1 MSTASGTSGTTR
13 VMSVEAACAL
23 AGNVAAWCAATDLK
37 TRAAMLD
44 AIADAVDARLD
55 DLVPVAMTE
64 SRLGEE
70 RLRGEVGRTTGQLR
84 LMANVVRDGAFLG
97 VVIDHGDP
105 SLTPPRPD
113 LRRMNIPLGP
123 VAVFAASN
131 FPFAFSTLGG
141 DTASALAAGC
151 PVVVKPNPGHP
162 RLSDM
167 IMAIAQDA
175 LGAAGAPDGVLTLV
189 DEKLQTGIDLV
200 NDERIEAVAFTGSQR
215 GGLALA
221 KIAAERPR
229 PIPFFGELGSI
240 NPMFVTAEFLTGRH
254 NELAAG
260 FVGSFT
266 LGAGQFCTK
275 PGLLIAPRDQ
285 QLREALI
292 DAVGGAPG
300 QRMLT
305 DGIRDMFLAG
315 VDSRVGIDDVEV
327 LHAGGFDESTD
338 EVRPTLMAVSAKAV
352 LSHPELLEECFG
364 PMSLL
369 VEYDDDTQM
378 LAIADAL
385 PGLLAAGVHAHGSES
400 VLTDLMPRLAG
411 HAGRVLWGGWPTGVA
426 VTWSMQHG
434 GPFPAT
440 TRPESTSVGAAA
452 VQRFVRPVTYQ
463 SVPDQWLPPAAREEN
478 PWAIVRRVDGVLG

>member
-1 MSTASGTSGTTR
+1 MSSTTGSTR
-13 VMSVEAACAL
+13 VTSVEVACAQ
-23 AGNVAAWCAATDLK
+23 AVAAAEWFAATDLP
-37 TRAAMLD
+37 TRAALLE
-44 AIADAVDARLD
+44 AIADAVDARAD
-55 DLVPVAMTE
+55 DLVPLAISE

-84 LMANVVRDGAFLG
+84 LMAKVVRDGAFLG
-97 VVIDHGDP
+97 VVIDHADP

-162 RLSDM
+162 RLSDA

-175 LGAAGAPDGVLTLV
+175 LAAAGAPDGVLGLV
-189 DEKLQTGIDLV
+189 DDQVQTGIDLV
-200 NDERIEAVAFTGSQR
+200 NHDAIEAVAFTGSQR

-221 KIAAERPR
+221 RLAAERPR

-240 NPMFVTAEFLTGRH
+240 NPMFVTGSYLAGREA
-254 NELAAG
+254 ELAAG

-275 PGLLIAPRDQ
+275 PGLLIAPRDES
-285 QLREALI
+285 LRAALI
-292 DAVGGAPG
+292 EAVGGAPG

-305 DGIRDMFLAG
+305 DAIRDMFLAG
-315 VDSRVGIDDVEV
+315 VDARVRIDDVEV
-327 LHAGGFDESTD
+327 LHAGGWDED
-338 EVRPTLMAVSAKAV
+338 ADAVRPTLMAVPASAILA
-352 LSHPELLEECFG
+352 HPHLLEECFG

-369 VEYDDDTQM
+369 VEYDDDAQM

-385 PGLLAAGVHAHGSES
+385 PGLLAAGVHASGDEP
-400 VLTDLMPRLAG
+400 VLAELLPRITAR
-411 HAGRVLWGGWPTGVA
+411 AGRVLWGGWPTGVA

-452 VQRFVRPVTYQ
+452 VDRFSRPVTFQ
-463 SVPDQWLPPAAREEN
+463 SLPEAWQPPAVRESN
-478 PWAIVRRVDGVLG
+478 PWGIPRRVDGTLG

>member
-1 MSTASGTSGTTR
+1 MSSTRITT
-13 VMSVEAACAL
+13 VEAACAK
-23 AGNVAAWCAATDLK
+23 ARSAAEWCAATDLP
-37 TRAAMLD
+37 TRASLLE
-44 AIADAVDARLD
+44 AIADAVDSNAD
-55 DLVPVAMTE
+55 HLVPIAMTE

-84 LMANVVRDGAFLG
+84 LMAKVVRDGAFLG
-97 VVIDHGDP
+97 VVIDHADP
-105 SLTPPRPD
+105 ALTPPRPD

-162 RLSDM
+162 RLSDA

-175 LGAAGAPDGVLTLV
+175 LAAAGAPEGVLGLV
-189 DEKLQTGIDLV
+189 DDGLQTGIDLV
-200 NDERIEAVAFTGSQR
+200 ADDRIEAVAFTGSQR

-221 KIAAERPR
+221 QLAAERPR
-229 PIPFFGELGSI
+229 PIPFFGELGSV
-240 NPMFVTAEFLTGRH
+240 NPMFVTETYLSGREAEI
-254 NELAAG
+254 AAG

-275 PGLLIAPRDQ
+275 PGLLIAPRSE
-285 QLREALI
+285 QLRSALI

-305 DGIRDMFLAG
+305 DAIRDTFLGG
-315 VDSRVGIDDVEV
+315 VDSRIAIDDVEV
-327 LHAGGFDESTD
+327 LHAGGHDEAAD
-338 EVRPTLMAVSAKAV
+338 AVRPTLMSVSAAAI
-352 LSHPELLEECFG
+352 LAHPELLEECFG

-369 VEYDDDTQM
+369 VEYDDDAQM
-378 LAIADAL
+378 LSIADAL
-385 PGLLAAGVHAHGSES
+385 PGLLAAGVHANGEEN
-400 VLTDLMPRLAG
+400 VLADLLPRLAA

-440 TRPESTSVGAAA
+440 TRPETTSVGAAS
-452 VQRFVRPVTYQ
+452 VDRFLRPVTFQ
-463 SVPDQWLPPAAREEN
+463 SVPEAWQPAAVREGN
-478 PWAIVRRVDGVLG
+478 PWGIPRRVDGVLG

>member
-1 MSTASGTSGTTR
+1 MSRITT
-13 VMSVEAACAL
+13 VEAACAHAL
-23 AGNVAAWCAATDLK
+23 AAAEWFAATDLP
-37 TRAAMLD
+37 TRAGLLE
-44 AIADAVDARLD
+44 AIADAVDANTD
-55 DLVPVAMTE
+55 HLVPIAMQE
-64 SRLGEE
+64 SRLGED

-84 LMANVVRDGAFLG
+84 LMAKVVRDGAFLG
-97 VVIDHGDP
+97 VVIDHADP

-162 RLSDM
+162 RLSDA
-167 IMAIAQDA
+167 IMAVAQDA
-175 LGAAGAPDGVLTLV
+175 LVAEGAIDGVLSLV
-189 DEKLQTGIDLV
+189 DDSLQAGIDLV
-200 NDERIEAVAFTGSQR
+200 NDDRIEAVAFTGSQR

-221 KIAAERPR
+221 RLAAERPR

-240 NPMFVTAEFLTGRH
+240 NPMFVTADYLKGREV
-254 NELAAG
+254 ELAAG

-275 PGLLIAPRDQ
+275 PGLLITPRSD
-285 QLREALI
+285 QLRAALV
-292 DAVGGAPG
+292 DAIGDAPG

-305 DGIRDMFLAG
+305 DAIRDMFLAG
-315 VDSRVGIDDVEV
+315 VQTRSAIDDVEV
-327 LHAGGFDESTD
+327 LHAGGLDEAGDT
-338 EVRPTLMAVSAKAV
+338 VRPTLMVVSAGAI
-352 LSHPELLEECFG
+352 LANPELLEECFG
-364 PMSLL
+364 PMSLV
-369 VEYDDDTQM
+369 VECDDDAQM
-378 LAIADAL
+378 LNIADGL
-385 PGLLAAGVHAHGSES
+385 PGLLAAGVHANGDED
-400 VLTDLMPRLAG
+400 VLAGLIPRLTA

-452 VQRFVRPVTYQ
+452 VQRFVRPVTFQ
-463 SVPDQWLPPAAREEN
+463 SLPQQWQPAAVREAN
-478 PWAIVRRVDGVLG
+478 PWGIPRRVNGVAG

>member
-1 MSTASGTSGTTR
+1 MSSI
-13 VMSVEAACAL
+13 MSVDEACAM
-23 AGNVAAWCAATDLK
+23 ARGAADWCAGTDLP
-37 TRAAMLD
+37 TRAGFLE
-44 AIADAVDARLD
+44 AIADAVDAAID
-55 DLVPVAMTE
+55 DLVPIAMRD

-84 LMANVVRDGAFLG
+84 LMAKVVRDGAFLG
-97 VVIDHGDP
+97 VVIDHADG

-162 RLSDM
+162 QLSDA

-175 LGAAGAPDGVLTLV
+175 LRSAGAPEGVLTLV
-189 DEKLQTGIDLV
+189 GADLQPGIDLV
-200 NDERIEAVAFTGSQR
+200 NDDRIEAVAFTGSQR

-221 KIAAERPR
+221 RIAAERPR

-240 NPMFVTAEFLTGRH
+240 NPMFVTEAYLPGRET
-254 NELAAG
+254 ELANG

-275 PGLLIAPRDQ
+275 PGLLIAPKSDA
-285 QLREALI
+285 LRTALV
-292 DAVGGAPG
+292 DALSDAPA

-305 DGIRDMFLAG
+305 DAIRDMFMAG
-315 VDSRVGIDDVEV
+315 VDARIGIADVEV
-327 LHAGGFDESTD
+327 LHQGVLDPEADA
-338 EVRPTLMAVSAKAV
+338 VRPTLMAVDARTI
-352 LSHPELLEECFG
+352 LQHPELLDECFG
-364 PMSLL
+364 PMSVL
-369 VEYDDDTQM
+369 VEYDGEDQL

-385 PGLLAAGVHAHGSES
+385 PGLLAAGVHGVGDEP
-400 VLTDLMPRLAG
+400 VLTRLLPRLTA

-452 VQRFVRPVTYQ
+452 VQRFLRPVTYQ
-463 SVPDQWLPPAAREEN
+463 SLPQAWQPAPVRDDN
-478 PWAIVRRVDGVLG
+478 PWRLPRRVDGALELA

>member
-1 MSTASGTSGTTR
+1 MINRVTSVDT
-13 VMSVEAACAL
+13 ACAQAL
-23 AGNVAAWCAATDLK
+23 SAAPWLAATDLH
-37 TRAAMLD
+37 TRARLLR
-44 AIADAVDARLD
+44 AIADAVDAAAEQ
-55 DLVPVAMTE
+55 LVPIAMRE
-64 SRLGEE
+64 SRLGVE
-70 RLRGEVGRTTGQLR
+70 RLTGEVGRTTGQLR
-84 LMANVVRDGAFLG
+84 LMAQVVEDGAFLG
-97 VVIDHGDP
+97 AVIDHADG

-162 RLSDM
+162 ELSGA

-175 LGAAGAPDGVLTLV
+175 LLASGAPQGVLGLV
-189 DEKLQTGIDLV
+189 DTELQTGIELV
-200 NDERIEAVAFTGSQR
+200 NDPRIEAVAFTGSQR

-221 KIAAERPR
+221 RIAAERPR

-240 NPMFVTAEFLTGRH
+240 NPMFVTPEYLAGREH
-254 NELAAG
+254 EIAAG

-275 PGLLIAPRDQ
+275 PGLLIAPRNEE
-285 QLREALI
+285 LRSALVEV
-292 DAVGGAPG
+292 VGGAPG

-305 DGIRDMFLAG
+305 DAIRDMFLAG
-315 VDSRVGIDDVEV
+315 VDTRAGLPDVEV
-327 LHAGGFDESTD
+327 LHAGGWDESADT
-338 EVRPTLMAVSAKAV
+338 VRPTLLAVSATTILA
-352 LSHPELLEECFG
+352 HPHLLEECFG

-369 VEYDDDTQM
+369 VECSDSAQM

-385 PGLLAAGVHAHGSES
+385 PGLLAAGVHAHDHDE
-400 VLTDLMPRLAG
+400 VVEQLLPKLIA

-440 TRPESTSVGAAA
+440 TRPESTSVGAAS
-452 VQRFVRPVTYQ
+452 VQRFVRPVTWQ
-463 SVPDQWLPPAAREEN
+463 SVPDALLPIPLQDAN
-478 PWAIVRRVDGVLG
+478 PWSVPRRVNGVQTSK

>member
-1 MSTASGTSGTTR
+1 MIDRVTS
-13 VMSVEAACAL
+13 VDSACAQAL
-23 AGNVAAWCAATDLK
+23 SAAPWCAATDLQ
-37 TRAAMLD
+37 TRARLLR
-44 AIADAVDARLD
+44 AIADAVEAAAEQ
-55 DLVPVAMTE
+55 LVPIAMRE
-64 SRLGEE
+64 SRLGVD
-70 RLRGEVGRTTGQLR
+70 RLTGEVGRTTGQLR
-84 LMANVVRDGAFLG
+84 LMAQVVEDGAFLG
-97 VVIDHGDP
+97 VVLDHADG

-162 RLSDM
+162 ELSSA

-175 LGAAGAPDGVLTLV
+175 LLASGAPQGVLGLV
-189 DEKLQTGIDLV
+189 DTQLQTGIDLV
-200 NDERIEAVAFTGSQR
+200 NDPRIEAVAFTGSQR

-221 KIAAERPR
+221 HIAAQRPR

-240 NPMFVTAEFLTGRH
+240 NPMFVTPEYLSGRE
-254 NELAAG
+254 NEIAAG

-275 PGLLIAPRDQ
+275 PGLLIAPRNEE
-285 QLREALI
+285 LRTALVE
-292 DAVGGAPG
+292 AVGGAPG

-305 DGIRDMFLAG
+305 DAIRDMFLAG
-315 VDSRVGIDDVEV
+315 VDARIEIPDVEV
-327 LHAGGFDESTD
+327 LHAGGWDESADT
-338 EVRPTLMAVSAKAV
+338 VRPTLMAVSATSILA
-352 LSHPELLEECFG
+352 HPHLLEECFG

-369 VEYDDDTQM
+369 VECADTAQM

-385 PGLLAAGVHAHGSES
+385 PGLLAAGVHANDSDE
-400 VLTDLMPRLAG
+400 VVEELLPRLVA
-411 HAGRVLWGGWPTGVA
+411 HSGRVLWGGWPTGVA

-440 TRPESTSVGAAA
+440 TRPESTSVGAAS
-452 VQRFVRPVTYQ
+452 VQRFVRPVTWQ
-463 SVPDQWLPPAAREEN
+463 AMPDSLLPAPLQNAN
-478 PWAIVRRVDGVLG
+478 PWNVPRRVDGV

>member
-1 MSTASGTSGTTR
+1 MSASRITSIDVACNQAMG
-13 VMSVEAACAL
+13 AAPWL
-23 AGNVAAWCAATDLK
+23 AATDLP
-37 TRAAMLD
+37 TRAGLLRV
-44 AIADAVDARLD
+44 IADAVDAAIN
-55 DLVPVAMTE
+55 DLVPIAMEE

-84 LMANVVRDGAFLG
+84 LMANVVADGAFLG
-97 VVIDHGDP
+97 VVIDHADA

-162 RLSDM
+162 RLSEA
-167 IMAIAQDA
+167 IIAIAQDA
-175 LGAAGAPDGVLTLV
+175 LAGAGAPAGVLGLV
-189 DEKLQTGIDLV
+189 DEQVQTGIDLV
-200 NDERIEAVAFTGSQR
+200 NDHRIEAVAFTGSQR

-221 KIAAERPR
+221 RIAAERPR

-240 NPMFVTAEFLTGRH
+240 NPMFVTAAHLAGR
-254 NELAAG
+254 EKDIATG

-275 PGLLIAPRDQ
+275 PGLLIAPRD
-285 QLREALI
+285 EALRSALV

-305 DGIRDMFLAG
+305 DAIRDMFLAG
-315 VDSRVGIDDVEV
+315 VDQRVGIDEVEV
-327 LHAGGFDESTD
+327 LHQGGLDDSTD
-338 EVRPTLMAVSAKAV
+338 SVSPTLMAVDAGTILA
-352 LSHPELLEECFG
+352 HPDLLEECFG

-369 VEYDDDTQM
+369 VEYTDDEQM
-378 LAIADAL
+378 LALADAL
-385 PGLLAAGVHAHGSES
+385 PGLLAAGVHANGDES
-400 VLTDLMPRLAG
+400 ILADLLPKLSA

-463 SVPDQWLPPAAREEN
+463 SVPAAWQSPAVRDAN
-478 PWAIVRRVDGVLG
+478 PWGVPRRVDGTLELG

>member
-1 MSTASGTSGTTR
+1 MSTTTGATR
-13 VMSVEAACAL
+13 VSSVDVACAQ
-23 AGNVAAWCAATDLK
+23 AHETAPWFAATDLS
-37 TRAAMLD
+37 TRAGLLE
-44 AIADAVDARLD
+44 AIADAVDSHID
-55 DLVPVAMTE
+55 ELVPIAMAE

-84 LMANVVRDGAFLG
+84 LMANVVRDGVFLG
-97 VVIDHGDP
+97 VVIDHADP

-141 DTASALAAGC
+141 DTASALASGC
-151 PVVVKPNPGHP
+151 PVVVKSNPGHP
-162 RLSDM
+162 QLSDA
-167 IMAIAQDA
+167 IMAVAQDA
-175 LGAAGAPDGVLTLV
+175 LVAAGAPDGVLGLV
-189 DEKLQTGIDLV
+189 DESLQAGIDLV
-200 NDERIEAVAFTGSQR
+200 NDDRIEAVAFTGSQR

-221 KIAAERPR
+221 KIAADRPR

-240 NPMFVTAEFLTGRH
+240 NPMFVTADYLAGRET
-254 NELAAG
+254 ELAAG

-275 PGLLIAPRDQ
+275 PGLLIAPRDET
-285 QLREALI
+285 LRAALI
-292 DAVGGAPG
+292 EAVGGAPG

-315 VDSRVGIDDVEV
+315 VDARVSIGDVEV
-327 LHAGGFDESTD
+327 LHAGGLDDAND
-338 EVRPTLMAVSAKAV
+338 EVRPTLMAVSANAI
-352 LSHPELLEECFG
+352 LAHPELLEECFG

-369 VEYDDDTQM
+369 VEYDDAEQM
-378 LAIADAL
+378 LRIADAL
-385 PGLLAAGVHAHGSES
+385 PGLLAAGVHAVGDES
-400 VLTDLMPRLAG
+400 VLAELLPRLSA

-452 VQRFVRPVTYQ
+452 VQRFIRPVTYQ
-463 SVPDQWLPPAAREEN
+463 SVPEEWLSPALHDAN
-478 PWAIVRRVDGVLG
+478 PWAIPQRVDGVLD

>member
-1 MSTASGTSGTTR
+1 MSTTSGATR
-13 VMSVEAACAL
+13 VTSVDAACAR
-23 AGNVAAWCAATDLK
+23 ARQAADWFAATDPS
-37 TRAAMLD
+37 TRAGLLE
-44 AIADAVDARLD
+44 AIADAVDARID
-55 DLVPVAMTE
+55 DLVPIAMRE

-84 LMANVVRDGAFLG
+84 LMAKVVRDGAFLG
-97 VVIDHGDP
+97 AVIDHADP

-162 RLSDM
+162 QLSDA

-175 LGAAGAPDGVLTLV
+175 IASVGAPEGVLGLV
-189 DEKLQTGIDLV
+189 DEGLQTGIDLV
-200 NDERIEAVAFTGSQR
+200 SDDRIEAVAFTGSQR

-240 NPMFVTAEFLTGRH
+240 NPMFVTTDYLTGRQG
-254 NELAAG
+254 ELATG

-275 PGLLIAPRDQ
+275 PGLLIAPRDE
-285 QLREALI
+285 QLRSALI
-292 DAVGGAPG
+292 EAVGGAPG

-315 VDSRVGIDDVEV
+315 VQSRVTIGDVEV
-327 LHAGGFDESTD
+327 LHAGGFDEATD
-338 EVRPTLMAVSAKAV
+338 AVRPTLMAVSASAI
-352 LSHPELLEECFG
+352 LAHPELLEECFG

-369 VEYDDDTQM
+369 VEYSDDAQM
-378 LAIADAL
+378 LAVADAL
-385 PGLLAAGVHAHGSES
+385 PGLLAAGVHATGAES
-400 VLTDLMPRLAG
+400 VLAELLPRLTA

-434 GPFPAT
+434 GPYPAT
-440 TRPESTSVGAAA
+440 IRPESTSVGAAA

-463 SVPDQWLPPAAREEN
+463 SVPDQWLPPALREGN
-478 PWAIVRRVDGVLG
+478 PWAIPRRVDGTLG